1 MSTSIFKIT
10 KYIEHVLHG
19 EHVIH
24 KNWKFIRGV
33 IKENILCIK
42 LIVLKRYNGQKN
54 GFRLQNYISVVM
66 NILTLTL

>member
-33 IKENILCIK
+33 IKEK
-42 LIVLKRYNGQKN
+42 Y
-54 GFRLQNYISVVM
+54 
-66 NILTLTL
+66 LTHKINSTKEI